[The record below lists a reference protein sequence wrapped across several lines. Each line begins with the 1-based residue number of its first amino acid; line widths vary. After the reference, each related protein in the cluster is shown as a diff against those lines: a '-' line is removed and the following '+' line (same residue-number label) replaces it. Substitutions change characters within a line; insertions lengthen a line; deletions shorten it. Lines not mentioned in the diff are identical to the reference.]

1 VLLFS
6 TRLCYVPH
14 ATTTQTALDSFPPSL
29 NTSVYSIFPFFQ
41 FIAFFVARLFSSS
54 LSVSFTQ
61 AKVRWIVMFT
71 LQLVITIGSVVC
83 AADATAAGSS
93 EFLSSNVLF
102 LLVEMYRVWAT
113 TSVSMLCG
121 CCAPK
126 TMLTLNWMID
136 SGCDF
141 VGCILYSYYSKGH
154 VGDYVLFIG
163 CTFFKLIMNF
173 FVFMDGCRETIEEEA
188 ENKGKKITCKDIC
201 SKGCGAFLGGAN
213 GAMGI
218 GYAFFGFFGT
228 WVANQDSVFG
238 WISFLLVVQIHVF
251 ITTTYMY
258 AKLDNMIDDS
268 NLAPRSNWMF
278 PQFDVAQPFD
288 VLAYYK
294 FELCNLFEL
303 ILYCIII
310 LIFMVIGMSDETAGD
325 SDGWV
330 YMFGIAAACA
340 GIVFLLFVMFL
351 VRRMNTYHQGL
362 SPEEKA
368 QMSGASESDSL
379 APPDSA
385 YGAPKIMAVA

>member
-1 VLLFS
+1 
-6 TRLCYVPH
+6 
-14 ATTTQTALDSFPPSL
+14 
-29 NTSVYSIFPFFQ
+29 
-41 FIAFFVARLFSSS
+41 
-54 LSVSFTQ
+54 
-61 AKVRWIVMFT
+61 
-71 LQLVITIGSVVC
+71 
-83 AADATAAGSS
+83 
-93 EFLSSNVLF
+93 
-102 LLVEMYRVWAT
+102 
-113 TSVSMLCG
+113 
-121 CCAPK
+121 
-126 TMLTLNWMID
+126 MLTLNWMVD

-141 VGCILYSYYSKGH
+141 VGCILYSIYSKG
-154 VGDYVLFIG
+154 GGSYVLFIG

-173 FVFMDGCRETIEEEA
+173 FVFIDGCRETIEEEA

-218 GYAFFGFFGT
+218 GYAFFGFFGSF
-228 WVANQDSVFG
+228 VANQDSVFG
-238 WISFLLVVQIHVF
+238 WTSFLLVVQIHVF

-278 PQFDVAQPFD
+278 PQFDVAQAFD

-294 FELCNLFEL
+294 FEFINLCEL

-310 LIFMVIGMSDETAGD
+310 IIFMVIGISDEAEKD

-330 YMFGIAAACA
+330 YMLGIAAACC

-379 APPDSA
+379 APPPDNA